1 MSDQHG
7 GQVIPIAI
15 EDEVKESYLNYAMSV
30 IVSRA
35 LPDVRDGLK
44 PVHRRILYS
53 MSEMGLR
60 HDRPYK
66 KCGRIVG
73 DVLGKF
79 HPHGD
84 QSIYDA
90 LVRLAQEFSLGVPMV
105 QGQGNF
111 GSVDGDPPAAMRYT
125 EARLAEA
132 AEAMLRD
139 IKKETVD
146 FGPNYDDSMTEPS
159 VLPGTLPNL
168 LMNGASGIAVGM
180 ATNMPP
186 HNLLEVS
193 SALTALID
201 NPEISI
207 DELLEHI
214 QGPDFPTAGVIYG
227 RTGYRLAAHTGK
239 GRVVIRARYHLE
251 EFGADKEAVIV
262 TELPYQVNKAALI
275 VRIAD
280 LVREKRIDGISD
292 LRDESDRE
300 GMRMVIELK
309 RGASPK
315 VVLNHLFTHT
325 AMQVNFSVNNL
336 ALCGG
341 KPKLLNLKELLSEF
355 VQHRR
360 EVVRR
365 RSEFDLAKAREREH
379 ILMGLKTALEN
390 IDEVVEIIR
399 KSDNVALARANL
411 MARFDFSEKQA
422 QAILDL
428 RLQKLTSLETQKIL
442 DELEEIRVT
451 IAYLEDLLAH
461 EAKILAVVKEETGEL
476 AEKYGKP
483 RTTEINAEE
492 VIQVNIEDLIAE
504 EDMVVVISNRGFVK
518 RIAASEYREQGR
530 GGKGARTTDLKED
543 DFIEHVF
550 LASTHSCILF
560 VTSRGKAYWIKVFE
574 IPEGSRTSR
583 GKHLRTIFEFEAD
596 EDITAM
602 VPLQEFDAETSLFMA
617 TRMGVVKRVP
627 TYDFRNARTR
637 GIIAIKLDD
646 GDRLVKAVLVTGGE
660 DVFLATRGG
669 KGLRFPETAVRRMGR
684 DSRGV
689 RGIRLSESDEL
700 IGVCPVREDEMMLLV
715 SEKGYGKRTSYDE
728 FTPHGRGTGGQRAY
742 TPKDRTGSLAAA
754 LAVHGDDSC
763 IGITAQGKALRFAV
777 SQVSTMGRAAFGV
790 RILNMSGD
798 DSVIG
803 IARQPADEDD
813 GEPGEEP
820 GNTGSPG
827 ITDQADTP
835 ETDELEQAPVP
846 ESDDESPDEA
856 LAEPQS
862 APKDKPTSEAPHRSH
877 TPKPDDEPQAE
888 PDDEPDDGMRIY

>member
-1 MSDQHG
+1 MSDHLL

-90 LVRLAQEFSLGVPMV
+90 LVRLAQDFSLRVPMV

-125 EARLAEA
+125 EARLAEV

-146 FGPNYDDSMTEPS
+146 FGPNYDDSMTEPI
-159 VLPGTLPNL
+159 VLPAAIPNL
-168 LMNGASGIAVGM
+168 LVNGASGIAVGM

-186 HNLLEVS
+186 HNLVEVS
-193 SALTALID
+193 TAVGALID

-207 DELLEHI
+207 DELLDYVS
-214 QGPDFPTAGVIYG
+214 GPDFPTAGVIYG
-227 RTGYRLAAHTGK
+227 RTGYKLAAYTGRGK
-239 GRVVIRARYHLE
+239 VVIRARYHLE
-251 EFGADKEAVIV
+251 EVSTDKESIIV
-262 TELPYQVNKAALI
+262 TELPYQVNKANLI
-275 VRIAD
+275 IRIAD
-280 LVREKRIDGISD
+280 LVRDKKIDGVSD
-292 LRDESDRE
+292 LRDESDRD

-325 AMQVNFSVNNL
+325 SLQVNFSVNNL
-336 ALCGG
+336 ALVDGR
-341 KPKLLNLKELLSEF
+341 PKLLNLKELLSEF
-355 VQHRR
+355 IKHRQD
-360 EVVRR
+360 VIRR
-365 RSEFDLAKAREREH
+365 RSEFDLRKAREREH
-379 ILMGLKTALEN
+379 ILIGLKIALEN
-390 IDEVVEIIR
+390 IDEIVEIIK
-399 KSDNVALARANL
+399 KSETVALARANL
-411 MARFDFSEKQA
+411 MTRFDLSEKQA

-442 DELEEIRVT
+442 DELEEIRRT
-451 IAYLEDLLAH
+451 IEYLVDLLEH
-461 EAKILAVVKEETGEL
+461 EEKILNVVKDETLEL
-476 AEKYGKP
+476 SEKYGKP
-483 RTTEINAEE
+483 RATEINLEE
-492 VIQVNIEDLIAE
+492 VIQVNIEDLIVE

-518 RIAASEYREQGR
+518 RIAATEYKEQGR
-530 GGKGARTTDLKED
+530 GGKGHRTSDLKED

-550 LASTHSCILF
+550 LASTHSHILF
-560 VTSRGKAYWIKVFE
+560 VTSEGKAYWIKVFE

-583 GKHLRTIFEFEAD
+583 GKHLRTIFEFAPD

-602 VPLQEFDAETSLFMA
+602 VPLAEFDQETSLFMA
-617 TRMGVVKRVP
+617 TRQGVVKRVA

-637 GIIAIKLDD
+637 GIIAINLDE
-646 GDRLVKAVLVTGGE
+646 GDRLVTATLVTGNE
-660 DVFLATRGG
+660 EVFLTTKKG
-669 KGLRFPETAVRRMGR
+669 KGLRFSETSVRRMGR

-689 RGIRLSESDEL
+689 RGIRLSEKDEL
-700 IGVCPVREDEMMLLV
+700 IGVCPVREDEMMMLI
-715 SEKGYGKRTSYDE
+715 SEKGYGKRTHYDE
-728 FTPHGRGTGGQRAY
+728 FTPHGRGTGGQKAY
-742 TPKDRTGSLAAA
+742 TPNKRTGDLAAA
-754 LAVHGDDSC
+754 LAVHEGDSC

-777 SQVSTMGRAAFGV
+777 DQVSQMGRAAFGV
-790 RILNMSGD
+790 RILHMNGED
-798 DSVIG
+798 TVIG
-803 IARQPADEDD
+803 IARQPYEEEEDSEQETTDESVMDSKGD
-813 GEPGEEP
+813 TSIGIEEP
-820 GNTGSPG
+820 K
-827 ITDQADTP
+827 DD
-835 ETDELEQAPVP
+835 DP
-846 ESDDESPDEA
+846 ESD
-856 LAEPQS
+856 
-862 APKDKPTSEAPHRSH
+862 
-877 TPKPDDEPQAE
+877 
-888 PDDEPDDGMRIY
+888 PDDGMKIY

>member
-146 FGPNYDDSMTEPS
+146 FGPNYDDSMTEPT

-193 SALTALID
+193 SALAALID

-227 RTGYRLAAHTGK
+227 RTGYKLAAHTGK

-275 VRIAD
+275 MRIAD

-355 VQHRR
+355 VKHRR

-365 RSEFDLAKAREREH
+365 RSEFDLTKAREREH
-379 ILMGLKTALEN
+379 ILMGLKVAIEN

-442 DELEEIRVT
+442 DELKEIRVT

-602 VPLQEFDAETSLFMA
+602 VPLQEFDEETSLFMA

-660 DVFLATRGG
+660 DVFLATRSG

-689 RGIRLSESDEL
+689 RGIRLSGTDEL

-754 LAVHGDDSC
+754 LAVHEDDSC

-803 IARQPADEDD
+803 IARQPADEDE
-813 GEPGEEP
+813 GEPDEEP
-820 GNTGSPG
+820 GNTGGPG

-835 ETDELEQAPVP
+835 ETDEAEQSPVP
-846 ESDDESPDEA
+846 ESDDEPDAASPE
-856 LAEPQS
+856 S
-862 APKDKPTSEAPHRSH
+862 RTAPRDRPTSEG
-877 TPKPDDEPQAE
+877 TPGSDIPEPDDEH
-888 PDDEPDDGMRIY
+888 DDEPDDGMRIY

>member
-1 MSDQHG
+1 MSEPTT

-15 EDEVKESYLNYAMSV
+15 EDEVRESYLNYAMSV

-90 LVRLAQEFSLGVPMV
+90 LVRLAQAFSLRVPMV

-125 EARLAEA
+125 EARLAEM
-132 AEAMLRD
+132 AEAMIRD

-146 FGPNYDDSMTEPS
+146 FGPNYDDSMTEPL
-159 VLPGTLPNL
+159 VLPGALPNL
-168 LMNGASGIAVGM
+168 LVNGASGIAVGM

-186 HNLLEVS
+186 HNLMEVS
-193 SALTALID
+193 NAIAAYID
-201 NPEISI
+201 DRDITI
-207 DELLEHI
+207 DGLLEHVS
-214 QGPDFPTAGVIYG
+214 GPDFPTAGVIYG
-227 RTGYRLAAHTGK
+227 RTGYKLAAHTGRGK
-239 GRVVIRARYHLE
+239 VVIRARYHLE
-251 EFGADKEAVIV
+251 EMSADKEAIIV
-262 TELPYQVNKAALI
+262 TELPYQVNKANLI
-275 VRIAD
+275 IRIAD
-280 LVREKRIDGISD
+280 LVRDKKIDGISD
-292 LRDESDRE
+292 LRDESDRD

-315 VVLNHLFTHT
+315 VVLNHLFAHT
-325 AMQVNFSVNNL
+325 SLQVNFSINNL
-336 ALCGG
+336 ALVDG
-341 KPKLLNLKELLSEF
+341 KPKLLNLKDMIREF
-355 VQHRR
+355 VRHRQ

-365 RSEFDLAKAREREH
+365 RSEFDLRKAREREH
-379 ILMGLKTALEN
+379 ILIGLKIALEN
-390 IDEVVEIIR
+390 IDEVVEIIK
-399 KSDNVALARANL
+399 KSQTVVLARANL
-411 MARFDFSEKQA
+411 MTRFELSEKQA

-442 DELEEIRVT
+442 DELAEIRAT

-461 EAKILAVVKEETGEL
+461 EEKILGVVREETLEIS
-476 AEKYGKP
+476 EKYGED
-483 RTTEINAEE
+483 RVTEINLEE
-492 VIQVNIEDLIAE
+492 VIAMNIEDLIAE

-518 RIAASEYREQGR
+518 RIAASLYREQGR
-530 GGKGARTTDLKED
+530 GGKGARTSDLKED

-550 LASTHSCILF
+550 LASTHSYILF
-560 VTSRGKAYWIKVFE
+560 VTSEGKAYWIKVFE

-583 GKHLRTIFEFEAD
+583 GKHLRTIFEFAPD

-602 VPLQEFDAETSLFMA
+602 VPLVEFDQETSLFMA
-617 TRMGVVKRVP
+617 TRQGVVKRVA

-637 GIIAIKLDD
+637 GIIAINLDE
-646 GDRLVKAVLVTGGE
+646 GDRLVKATLVQGNE
-660 DVFLATRGG
+660 DVFLATRNG

-689 RGIRLSESDEL
+689 RGIRLADGDEL
-700 IGVCPVREDEMMLLV
+700 IGVLPVREDERMLLV
-715 SEKGYGKRTSYDE
+715 SEKGYGKRTDYDE
-728 FTPHGRGTGGQRAY
+728 FTPHGRGTGGQKAY
-742 TPKDRTGSLAAA
+742 TCSGRTGVLVAA
-754 LAVHGDDSC
+754 LPVHEDDSC

-777 SQVSTMGRAAFGV
+777 GEVSQMGRSAFGV
-790 RILNMSGD
+790 RILHMTGD

-803 IARQPADEDD
+803 IARQPAEEEED
-813 GEPGEEP
+813 GENESENAGDEIQSNGGNQELVDETENTPLNEGVAADEAKPEEP
-820 GNTGSPG
+820 AEESEDG
-827 ITDQADTP
+827 P
-835 ETDELEQAPVP
+835 E
-846 ESDDESPDEA
+846 
-856 LAEPQS
+856 
-862 APKDKPTSEAPHRSH
+862 
-877 TPKPDDEPQAE
+877 
-888 PDDEPDDGMRIY
+888 IF

>member
-146 FGPNYDDSMTEPS
+146 FGPNYDDSMTEPT

-193 SALTALID
+193 SALAALID

-227 RTGYRLAAHTGK
+227 RTGYKLAAHTGK

-275 VRIAD
+275 MRIAD

-355 VQHRR
+355 VRHRR

-365 RSEFDLAKAREREH
+365 RSEFDLTKAREREH
-379 ILMGLKTALEN
+379 ILMGLKVAIEN

-442 DELEEIRVT
+442 DELKEIRVT

-602 VPLQEFDAETSLFMA
+602 VPLREFDEETSLFMA

-689 RGIRLSESDEL
+689 RGIRLSGTDEL

-754 LAVHGDDSC
+754 LAVHEDDSC

-803 IARQPADEDD
+803 IARQPADEDE
-813 GEPGEEP
+813 GEPDEEP
-820 GNTGSPG
+820 GNIGGPG

-835 ETDELEQAPVP
+835 GTDEAEQSPVLESDGESSDAASP
-846 ESDDESPDEA
+846 ES
-856 LAEPQS
+856 QT
-862 APKDKPTSEAPHRSH
+862 APTDRPTSED
-877 TPKPDDEPQAE
+877 TPGSDIP
-888 PDDEPDDGMRIY
+888 EPDDGMRIY